1 MTARVFGED
10 AVLLAAAG
18 VDVHEVQAIE
28 AAAIEGLGL
37 VGRGLWVDAHVHVG
51 RDRDGHF
58 LDAATLLAD
67 MDRHGIASSTIFPPN
82 DPGSDGR
89 FRDAN
94 DVVLKAARD
103 APDRLLP
110 FLRLDPLGPWEDELE
125 RAAGEGAVGLKLHP
139 VAQGFAPEGE
149 ASVAVVR
156 AATERGLPVLL
167 HAGYG
172 ARPVASAIAA
182 LLDVVPRA
190 RLILAHGGRGDAR
203 GLAALAA
210 EQPGIM
216 FDTSLASL
224 PDLVALPPERLAF
237 GTDRPYGDH
246 ATALHLVAAA
256 ARLAG
261 WSADQVDGVMW
272 RNARVWLP

>member
-10 AVLLAAAG
+10 RELLATAG
-18 VDVHEVQAIE
+18 VGVDEAVAIE
-28 AAAIEGLGL
+28 AGVVAGLDL
-37 VGRGLWVDAHVHVG
+37 PGRGLWVDAHVHLG
-51 RDRDGHF
+51 RDRDGHS
-58 LDAATLLAD
+58 LGAAALLAD
-67 MDRHGIASSTIFPPN
+67 MDRHGIATSTVFPPN
-82 DPGSDGR
+82 DPGTDGQ
-89 FRDAN
+89 FLDAN
-94 DVVLKAARD
+94 TVVLRAARD

-110 FLRLDPLGPWEDELE
+110 FLRLDPLRPWEDEFQ
-125 RAAGEGAVGLKLHP
+125 RAVGEGALGLKLHP
-139 VAQGFAPEGE
+139 VAQGFAPEGDE
-149 ASVAVVR
+149 SVAVVR

-172 ARPVASAIAA
+172 ARPLAGAIAA
-182 LLDVVPRA
+182 LFDAVPRA

-203 GLAALAA
+203 ALAALAA
-210 EQPGIM
+210 ERPGIM

-256 ARLAG
+256 ARLCG
-261 WSADQVDGVMW
+261 WSADQLDGVMW
-272 RNARVWLP
+272 RNVRTWLS

>member
-1 MTARVFGED
+1 VFGES
-10 AVLLAAAG
+10 AALLGAAG
-18 VDVHEVQAIE
+18 VEVDEVAALE
-28 AAAIEGLGL
+28 AAVVDALDL
-37 VGRGLWVDAHVHVG
+37 PGRGLWVDAHVHVG

-58 LDAATLLAD
+58 LDATGLLAD
-67 MDRHGIASSTIFPPN
+67 MDRHGIASSSIFSPN
-82 DPGSDGR
+82 DPGTDMQ

-94 DVVLKAARD
+94 SLVLQAARA

-110 FLRLDPLGPWEDELE
+110 FLRLDPLRPWEGEFE
-125 RAAGEGAVGLKLHP
+125 RAVGEGAVGLKLHP
-139 VAQGFAPEGE
+139 VAQGFAPEGPE
-149 ASVAVVR
+149 SVAVVR
-156 AATERGLPVLL
+156 AATERGLPVLF

-172 ARPVASAIAA
+172 ARPLAGAIAA
-182 LLDVVPRA
+182 LLEAVPRA

-210 EQPGIM
+210 ERPGIM

-246 ATALHLVAAA
+246 TTALHLVAAA

-272 RNARVWLP
+272 RNVRTWLS